1 MRLTAIL
8 SLTLLSSAYA
18 AKLSKRDDL
27 RREAITMKDGLVC
40 VYLLI
45 AFISITRFPLFFI
58 GLWKYKSW

>member
-18 AKLSKRDDL
+18 AKLEKRDDI
-27 RREAITMKDGLVC
+27 RREAITMKNGLVC

-45 AFISITRFPLFFI
+45 TFISITRFLLFFI
-58 GLWKYKSW
+58 GLWEYKSW